1 VFVPAYQ
8 SLAKDLD
15 ALNNRLNP
23 SALGAALT
31 PVKAPAPPS
40 LWSDEIVDLAA
51 LEAVDIDVK
60 AQAAKINF
68 GRLQATNG
76 VLAVAVKD
84 GKVDL
89 TIQQLQIAS
98 GQVTGHLGL
107 QGAQSSKPAQ
117 TSVTVGIDGVPVE
130 TILVAF
136 MPSAPLTGS
145 TKFDLSATGAGRT
158 QQDLVSSLT
167 GKASFS
173 LQQGAIQGFDLRAIV
188 LEWWKNWSFDT
199 SRKTEFSKLQGSYD
213 IQKGDLR
220 NVSDLAF
227 QGKGVDI
234 SSSGDINLATGAL
247 DQSLRL
253 QLTPPPTSLPIPLKV
268 GGTLTSPTFGFD
280 FLGVFENP
288 TSLASPA
295 QVSPSLEDAPSAI
308 RASVT
313 SALTAGG
320 NLSPK
325 AKESLQ
331 ALLPPASP
339 PQPPGSVPNTTGSAK
354 H

>member
-1 VFVPAYQ
+1 
-8 SLAKDLD
+8 
-15 ALNNRLNP
+15 
-23 SALGAALT
+23 
-31 PVKAPAPPS
+31 VKAAPPPPS
-40 LWSDEIVDLAA
+40 LWNDEIVDLAA
-51 LEAVDIDVK
+51 LEAIDVDVK
-60 AQAAKINF
+60 AQAEKISF

-89 TIQQLQIAS
+89 TVQQLQIAS
-98 GQVTGHLGL
+98 GHITGHLGL
-107 QGAQSSKPAQ
+107 QGAQASKPAQ

-136 MPSAPLTGS
+136 MPSAPLTGA

-173 LQQGAIQGFDLRAIV
+173 LQQGAIQGFDLRTMV
-188 LEWWKNWSFDT
+188 LEWWKSWSFDA

-288 TSLASPA
+288 TTLASPA
-295 QVSPSLEDAPSAI
+295 QVSPSPEDAPPSI
-308 RASVT
+308 RAKVT
-313 SALTAGG
+313 SALGASA

-331 ALLPPASP
+331 ALLPRASS
-339 PQPPGSVPNTTGSAK
+339 PQPSSPAPNTTGSTK